1 MKKVGLLTMHRVFNY
16 GSILQAYA
24 TQTIIES
31 LGFICDVIDYQY
43 PNKIHKC
50 GKFDIHQFIGFLLQL
65 KQGFPELR
73 RRKKFRR
80 FYKKYF
86 HLTQYYPTKESLE
99 RNPPIED
106 VYIVGSDQTWNT
118 RHIKD
123 DSTFLLS
130 FVPEGKRKLSFSS
143 SAARLSYSSDFSSM
157 FKKYVSEFSAIS
169 VREKNTQSM
178 VQKLLNRKV
187 PVTLDPTLMLNQSGW
202 EKMVSNA
209 SLHISEPYILVYV
222 LKYSFNPYPL
232 VTKIIRQIYQQ
243 TRLHVVCIRYSAREK
258 LGISNATYYNESI
271 SPEDFVYLF
280 KNASYVVTTSFH
292 GTAFSVTFNKRFFSI
307 VKPDSTDDRIM
318 SLLNMLG
325 IPERGISED
334 KDLSNHLD
342 IDYTLVNQ
350 KLDEERNKTISY
362 LRDNI

>member
-86 HLTQYYPTKESLE
+86 HLTRYYPTKESLE

-118 RHIKD
+118 RHIRMI
-123 DSTFLLS
+123 LLS
-130 FVPEGKRKLSFSS
+130 CYLSF
-143 SAARLSYSSDFSSM
+143 L
-157 FKKYVSEFSAIS
+157 
-169 VREKNTQSM
+169 
-178 VQKLLNRKV
+178 KV
-187 PVTLDPTLMLNQSGW
+187 KESCLF
-202 EKMVSNA
+202 
-209 SLHISEPYILVYV
+209 LVV
-222 LKYSFNPYPL
+222 LQGL
-232 VTKIIRQIYQQ
+232 VIHPI
-243 TRLHVVCIRYSAREK
+243 
-258 LGISNATYYNESI
+258 
-271 SPEDFVYLF
+271 
-280 KNASYVVTTSFH
+280 
-292 GTAFSVTFNKRFFSI
+292 
-307 VKPDSTDDRIM
+307 
-318 SLLNMLG
+318 SLLCLKNM
-325 IPERGISED
+325 
-334 KDLSNHLD
+334 
-342 IDYTLVNQ
+342 
-350 KLDEERNKTISY
+350 
-362 LRDNI
+362 